1 MNIYDIARLA
11 GVSPSTVSKVIN
23 GRTEIGEE
31 TKSRIQAIIQQYGYV
46 PKISANTPT
55 NIGVFTHLDNL
66 FTSSYLNELL
76 AGISEYFFPRD
87 FGLLMLPAEQ
97 THLDR
102 KRFQVFCHKQRLAGG
117 VFLDLVYDE
126 GYVEQIA
133 GVVPLV
139 TINAEFQGEDLYAVM
154 SDDYKGCTQAVEYLV
169 SMGHRRIAFG
179 TIGLNHFS
187 HKLRMQAYKDVL
199 TKHGIPIDNRLI
211 FLVTRDFETIYDNWD
226 DMNIMPTA
234 IVALN
239 DQEALKIMSF
249 LQSRNREVPRDMSIV
264 GFDNYSFAEHLS
276 PQLTTVRQPLHD
288 VSKQAATILYERIL
302 HSNRQFD
309 RKYMFEE
316 ELIVRRSV
324 ADIRNTEAAAHW
336 TPRAIGE

>member
-1 MNIYDIARLA
+1 
-11 GVSPSTVSKVIN
+11 
-23 GRTEIGEE
+23 
-31 TKSRIQAIIQQYGYV
+31 
-46 PKISANTPT
+46 
-55 NIGVFTHLDNL
+55 
-66 FTSSYLNELL
+66 
-76 AGISEYFFPRD
+76 
-87 FGLLMLPAEQ
+87 
-97 THLDR
+97 
-102 KRFQVFCHKQRLAGG
+102 
-117 VFLDLVYDE
+117 
-126 GYVEQIA
+126 
-133 GVVPLV
+133 
-139 TINAEFQGEDLYAVM
+139 
-154 SDDYKGCTQAVEYLV
+154 
-169 SMGHRRIAFG
+169 
-179 TIGLNHFS
+179 
-187 HKLRMQAYKDVL
+187 MQAYKDVL

-324 ADIRNTEAAAHW
+324 ADIRNTEAAAPVSYTHLDVYKRQDL
-336 TPRAIGE
+336 TTYNYTRFDAIVGKDSVGAGGDRTTKIKFQVLGDNRCV